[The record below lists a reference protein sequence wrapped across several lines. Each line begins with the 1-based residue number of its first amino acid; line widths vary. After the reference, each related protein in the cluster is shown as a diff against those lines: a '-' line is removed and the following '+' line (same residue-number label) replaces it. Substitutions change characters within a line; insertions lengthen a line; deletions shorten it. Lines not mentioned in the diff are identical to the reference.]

1 MHVFRLHTNCDTES
15 QNDSY
20 AQKVIKKFARTHHKI
35 ELSFVSDSLGI
46 TLFLRPLNQTS
57 IDMKD
62 YITALCDI
70 VISTKLVNRD
80 DAHIIDFEVLD

>member
-1 MHVFRLHTNCDTES
+1 MHVFRLHTNCETES

-20 AQKVIKKFARTHHKI
+20 ARKVCEKFARTHHKI

-46 TLFLRPLNQTS
+46 MLFLRPLNQAS

-70 VISTKLVNRD
+70 VVCAKLVNQD
-80 DAHIIDFEVLD
+80 DAHITDFEVLD

>member
-1 MHVFRLHTNCDTES
+1 MHVFRLHTNCETES

-20 AQKVIKKFARTHHKI
+20 AHKVCERFSRTHHQI

-46 TLFLRPLNQTS
+46 LLFLRPLNHTS

-70 VISTKLVNRD
+70 CICTKLVNKD